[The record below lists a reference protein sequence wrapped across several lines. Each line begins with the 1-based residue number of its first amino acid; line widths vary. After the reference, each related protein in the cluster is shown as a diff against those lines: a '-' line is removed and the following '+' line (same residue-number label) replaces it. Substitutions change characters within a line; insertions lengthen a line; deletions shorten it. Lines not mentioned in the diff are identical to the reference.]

1 MSDIIVTDG
10 GAVRTIR
17 IHRPEKK
24 NALTLPRYDAMAEA
38 IEAAAS
44 RDDIAC
50 LLIAGHA
57 SGFCAGNDIVDF
69 VEMTKT
75 GALGAPILRFLHAL
89 NRSEKPLVAAVA
101 GRAVGVGTTMLLHC
115 DHVVAA
121 EDSLLSTPF
130 VALGLVPEAGSSLIA
145 PRLMGHARAFELLV
159 MGRALSAAAAKE
171 AGIVNAVVPAAELE
185 TSALSAARA
194 IAALPPHAVAASR
207 RLMRGNVAQIDG
219 QIDAEAEAF
228 RKRLAS
234 PEAKAAFAAF
244 LSKKK

>member
-1 MSDIIVTDG
+1 
-10 GAVRTIR
+10 
-17 IHRPEKK
+17 
-24 NALTLPRYDAMAEA
+24 
-38 IEAAAS
+38 
-44 RDDIAC
+44 
-50 LLIAGHA
+50 
-57 SGFCAGNDIVDF
+57 
-69 VEMTKT
+69 
-75 GALGAPILRFLHAL
+75 
-89 NRSEKPLVAAVA
+89 
-101 GRAVGVGTTMLLHC
+101 
-115 DHVVAA
+115 
-121 EDSLLSTPF
+121 
-130 VALGLVPEAGSSLIA
+130 
-145 PRLMGHARAFELLV
+145 

-244 LSKKK
+244 LGKKK